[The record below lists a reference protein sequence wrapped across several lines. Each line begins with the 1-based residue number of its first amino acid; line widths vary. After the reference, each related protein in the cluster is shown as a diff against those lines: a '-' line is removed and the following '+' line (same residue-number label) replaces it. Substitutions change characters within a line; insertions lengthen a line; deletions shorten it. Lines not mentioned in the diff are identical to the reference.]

1 MGYLI
6 TRESGNGRKRHT
18 AMYRDIR
25 SRLHSAGTFANTK
38 DANRAWQAA
47 EVRRSEGRM
56 GDPRRGRQTFR
67 RFYEDLF

>member
-6 TRESGNGRKRHT
+6 TRESDSGRKRHT

-25 SRLHSAGTFANTK
+25 GRLRSAGTFGNTK

-47 EVRRSEGRM
+47 EVKTSEGRM
-56 GDPRRGRQTFR
+56 GDPRPTRP
-67 RFYEDLF
+67 